1 MVASKQQQHHEI
13 FRMISYNLAKSY
25 GSDLT
30 APVSV
35 PVNVGAGSLKK
46 PHDIARRYTIYFFFS
61 GFVND
66 LLT

>member
-1 MVASKQQQHHEI
+1 MVASKQQHHEI
-13 FRMISYNLAKSY
+13 FRMISYILAKSY

-30 APVSV
+30 RFFQVSV

-46 PHDIARRYTIYFFFS
+46 LHDIAIPYFLFS